1 MVLDKQLG
9 IHPLGELILPHQ
21 SLVASKKHNLV
32 LELINSKQTVL
43 LKKFLGA
50 VVVHIFNP
58 SIGRW
63 RKGLLDGHS
72 SLPGELQAN
81 RDLASK
87 VDNKLN
93 MMAHDFNPRAG
104 KSLCLS

>member
-50 VVVHIFNP
+50 VVHIFNP
-58 SIGRW
+58 SIGEVE
-63 RKGLLDGHS
+63 KGL
-72 SLPGELQAN
+72 
-81 RDLASK
+81 
-87 VDNKLN
+87 
-93 MMAHDFNPRAG
+93 AG
-104 KSLCLS
+104 WPF